1 MSARRVSIL
10 GATGSVGTATLDL
23 IGRAAPGQYKVVALT
38 AKTNA
43 AELARQ
49 AIRFQAECVA
59 IADPAAAPA
68 LQQALKDHP
77 GIEIGVGED
86 AVCDVAARDADWTM
100 AAIVGAAG
108 LKPTLAALR
117 QGRALAF
124 ANKECLVC
132 AGSLFMDEA
141 ARCGTTLLPVDSEH
155 NAVFQ
160 VFDRAHREAIRSI
173 TLTASGG
180 PFREATREVMARASR
195 ADALA
200 HPTWEMGA
208 KISID
213 SATMMNKG
221 LEVIEACWLFDLA
234 PERVEVVVHPQSIVH
249 GMVEYADGSLLAQ
262 LGSPDMRTPIAS
274 ALAWPERM
282 AAPVERL
289 RLTDIARLDFEPP
302 DLTRF
307 PAIRLAR
314 EAMEAGGIAPAVL
327 NAANEIAVEAF
338 LADRIGFLDIASG
351 VEQVLERS
359 LSDADMPR
367 SLTAFEDVFAIDH
380 RARQM
385 ARDLMVERLTH
396 S

>member
-1 MSARRVSIL
+1 MTARRISIL
-10 GATGSVGTATLDL
+10 GATGSVGLATLDL
-23 IGRAAPGQYKVVALT
+23 IGRATPGTFQVVALT

-49 AIRFQAECVA
+49 AIRFGAECVA

-68 LQQALKDHP
+68 LEAALKDHP

-86 AVCDVAARDADWTM
+86 AVCDVAGRDADWTM

-132 AGSLFMDEA
+132 AGALFMDEA

-160 VFDRAHREAIRSI
+160 VFDPVQRAAIRSI

-180 PFREATREVMARASR
+180 PFREASREDMARATR

-208 KISID
+208 KITID

-221 LEVIEACWLFDLA
+221 LEVIEACWLFDLS
-234 PERVEVVVHPQSIVH
+234 PDRVEVVVHPQSIVH
-249 GMVEYADGSLLAQ
+249 GLVEYADGSLLAQ

-274 ALAWPERM
+274 ALAWPKRM
-282 AAPVERL
+282 SAPVERL
-289 RLTDIARLDFEPP
+289 RLAEIGRLDFQPP

-314 EAMEAGGIAPAVL
+314 EAIEAGGIAPAVL

-338 LADRIGFLDIASG
+338 LADRIRFLDIAAS
-351 VEQVLERS
+351 VEEVLDRS
-359 LSDADMPR
+359 LSDADMPHA
-367 SLTAFEDVFAIDH
+367 LTAFEDVFAIDG
-380 RARQM
+380 RARRM
-385 ARDLMVERLTH
+385 ARDLMAERLANP
-396 S
+396 